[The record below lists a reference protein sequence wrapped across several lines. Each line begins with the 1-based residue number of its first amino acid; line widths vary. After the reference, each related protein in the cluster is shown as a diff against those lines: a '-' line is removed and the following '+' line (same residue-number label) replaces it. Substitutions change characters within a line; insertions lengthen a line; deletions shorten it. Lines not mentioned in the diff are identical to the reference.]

1 MKRILRFILFL
12 LLVIV
17 FVSCDNN
24 KGPFEIRREGG
35 KLILYSDNKL
45 AKGWVDT
52 NINDGN
58 VVVKSKSIEYKKGI
72 PTGNFKIYDKNGL
85 VIIEAKLKNK
95 EKNIFQGQMVTIA
108 DDKLRKAIGEFSLDT
123 DYLIEGISYED
134 IDLPFESIINGDIE
148 VKYKNNQI
156 KYRGK
161 YKNSKRIGEHV
172 SYFEN
177 GNLEA
182 KGEYREDGSAN
193 RVEYYMNGNLALREL
208 FSDYNNRIHNG
219 IYERYYE
226 SGQLEVREKYFEN
239 GDSIY
244 EEFYFNGNL
253 KKKCNYRNYD
263 EEKVLNGEYIEYYE
277 NGKVKANAY
286 YNNNMLEKFAINYS
300 NGVLGFLGDRK
311 KGNGKMY
318 LKNGQLLLS
327 LENGK
332 YYMNGVFAYN
342 PYGIEAETMEVKK
355 ILENLPYSNYV
366 AE

>member
-1 MKRILRFILFL
+1 MKKILKFMLFFVLVTFL
-12 LLVIV
+12 L
-17 FVSCDNN
+17 SCENN
-24 KGPFEIRREGG
+24 KGPFEIRKEEGE
-35 KLILYSDNKL
+35 LVLYSNNKL

-52 NINDGN
+52 DVNDGN
-58 VVVKSKSIEYKKGI
+58 VIVKSKSIEYKKGL
-72 PTGNFKIYDKNGL
+72 PTGNFKIYDKNGS
-85 VIIEAKLKNK
+85 VVIEAKLKNK
-95 EKNIFQGQMVTIA
+95 GKNIFQGEVTTVV

-134 IDLPFESIINGDIE
+134 IDLPFENIINGDIE

-156 KYRGK
+156 KYKGK

-193 RVEYYMNGNLALREL
+193 RVEYYMNGNLAIRES
-208 FSDYNNRIHNG
+208 FSNYNNLIHNG
-219 IYERYYE
+219 IYEKYYE
-226 SGQLEVREKYFEN
+226 SGQLEVREKYLEN
-239 GDSIY
+239 SDSIY
-244 EEFYFNGNL
+244 EEFYLNGQL
-253 KKKCNYRNYD
+253 SKKCNYKNYD

-286 YNNNMLEKFAINYS
+286 YSNNILEKFAINYS

-332 YYMNGVFAYN
+332 YYMDGIFTYN
-342 PYGIEAETMEVKK
+342 PYGIEKETMEVKK
-355 ILENLPYSNYV
+355 ILEDLPYSNYL
-366 AE
+366 AK